1 MYPCKEQQVLVS
13 KTMAFCN
20 QVYVAV
26 ANAAG
31 FDGVYTYFGHSAII
45 DFDGRT
51 LGECSTELNGIQ
63 YAQLS
68 LFAIRDARQ
77 HDQSQNQLFK
87 LLHRFV
93 TTLYHHLCIR
103 VKIVHTRL
111 SSAQQTCVGFILLLL
126 IISGYTGVY
135 ANGDGDKGIAEC
147 PFEFY
152 QTWVKDPLAAQL
164 MSERVTRRTIG
175 VGCCPVVSFLKIT
188 IMMMNAGERVQSA
201 ASTVWCCYSR

>member
-93 TTLYHHLCIR
+93 TNVVPSVHGGKQCTLAA
-103 VKIVHTRL
+103 L
-111 SSAQQTCVGFILLLL
+111 SRTHATKCLGSSCLLSG
-126 IISGYTGVY
+126 SGYTGVY
-135 ANGDGDKGIAEC
+135 ANGDGDKGLAEC

-164 MSERVTRRTIG
+164 MSERVTRGTIG
-175 VGCCPVVSFLKIT
+175 VGCCPVVSFKKILYDDK
-188 IMMMNAGERVQSA
+188 
-201 ASTVWCCYSR
+201 C

>member
-51 LGECSTELNGIQ
+51 LGECSTEANGIQ

-68 LFAIRDARQ
+68 LFAIRDARKN
-77 HDQSQNQLFK
+77 DQSQNQLFK
-87 LLHRFV
+87 LLHRYVVF
-93 TTLYHHLCIR
+93 
-103 VKIVHTRL
+103 
-111 SSAQQTCVGFILLLL
+111 
-126 IISGYTGVY
+126 
-135 ANGDGDKGIAEC
+135 DGQR
-147 PFEFY
+147 Y
-152 QTWVKDPLAAQL
+152 SLT
-164 MSERVTRRTIG
+164 
-175 VGCCPVVSFLKIT
+175 
-188 IMMMNAGERVQSA
+188 
-201 ASTVWCCYSR
+201 ST